1 MASPAEEL
9 ADSLLAAVNIDPA
22 DFGLDELSS
31 SDDEALVAER
41 TAAYRKQIAVNQA
54 DALITFFTTH
64 LKASGVTTGAGISG
78 PLIVF

>member
-9 ADSLLAAVNIDPA
+9 AQSLLDAVNIDPS
-22 DFGLDELSS
+22 DFGLDEISA
-31 SDDEALVAER
+31 SDDPELVAER
-41 TAAYRKQIAVNQA
+41 TAAYRRQIAVNQA

-64 LKASGVTTGAGISG
+64 LKASGVTTGGGISG